1 MFRESVFEN
10 TARGFSSSEILNSG
24 AKSLRRSAE
33 IMRFEIVGNVLTVD
47 KIYIFLGL
55 RFTTTDGLILHR
67 LTANG

>member
-33 IMRFEIVGNVLTVD
+33 IMRFEIHWNVLTVN
-47 KIYIFLGL
+47 I
-55 RFTTTDGLILHR
+55 TLHF
-67 LTANG
+67 